1 MLQGRPLK
9 NDGENEN
16 DSNPNDNDSNPTK
29 ITLEDGV
36 CRSYCTYTPVTIVL
50 DKFMSGGVS
59 SRMHVLH
66 VLPPD
71 PPRLL
76 THGLSHS
83 WTVPQVEEAG
93 V

>member
-1 MLQGRPLK
+1 MNRFTIRLPNSPEK
-9 NDGENEN
+9 GERERERERETNTNKE
-16 DSNPNDNDSNPTK
+16 TEGK
-29 ITLEDGV
+29 M
-36 CRSYCTYTPVTIVL
+36 TYTPVTIVL

-83 WTVPQVEEAG
+83 WTVPQVEEVG